1 MKIAYCGYDF
11 FSECLRALL
20 SRGDDVYRVFTFKCE
35 NHFDFNQNIT
45 EISRQY
51 SLPLTDRSISKNDL
65 EQLRREGCELVIT
78 AGYRYKVPDLSS
90 VGIKGINIHPTLLPV
105 GRGPWPLPWTI
116 LSGQQRSGVTIHKL
130 TPEFDAGDILMQNEF
145 ALEANEN
152 LESLSAKTQLQA
164 KAMLTDLMENF
175 TDAWQSARPQ
185 GADYSAWP
193 RPSIADRTLDWNA
206 GVAKLDTLCRA
217 FGKMGCY
224 GKFDGKVWIVYRLVA
239 WPARHDFESGAVVH
253 KTNTEMI
260 VAAADGLV
268 SLQYFEPASSLAD

>member
-20 SRGDDVYRVFTFKCE
+20 SRGDDVYRVFTFTCD
-35 NHFDFNQNIT
+35 NRFDFNQNIT
-45 EISRQY
+45 KISRQH
-51 SLPLTDRSISKNDL
+51 SLPLTDRPIGKNDL
-65 EQLRREGCELVIT
+65 AQLQREGCELVIT

-90 VGIKGINIHPTLLPV
+90 VGIKGINIHPTLLPM

-130 TPEFDAGDILMQNEF
+130 SPEFDAGDILMQNEF

-152 LESLSAKTQLQA
+152 LESLSAKTQLLA
-164 KAMLTDLMENF
+164 KAMVTGLMENF
-175 TDAWQSARPQ
+175 AAAWQSARPQ
-185 GADYSAWP
+185 GDDYSDWP
-193 RPSIADRTLDWNA
+193 RPSLADRTLDWNA
-206 GVAKLDTLCRA
+206 GVAKLDLLCRA
-217 FGKMGCY
+217 YGKMGCF
-224 GKFDGKVWIVYRLVA
+224 GTFDGNVWIVYRLVA
-239 WPARHDFESGAVVH
+239 WPVRHDFECGAVVH

-268 SLQYFEPASSLAD
+268 SLQYFEPVSSIAG